1 MWFEW
6 LNLLKTLI
14 FGCIHT
20 RSWTFPYMTD
30 ANKRPVFYVF
40 LLVLLFFLTFFS
52 LKLKV
57 ARELTG
63 KQTKEGERMSNAL
76 RKELEGYVQGEVGDS
91 GWSAVGR

>member
-1 MWFEW
+1 M
-6 LNLLKTLI
+6 LI
-14 FGCIHT
+14 KDLCF
-20 RSWTFPYMTD
+20 TF
-30 ANKRPVFYVF
+30 FS
-40 LLVLLFFLTFFS
+40 LFCCLFLTFFS

-57 ARELTG
+57 ACELTG

>member
-1 MWFEW
+1 MVSKAAS
-6 LNLLKTLI
+6 LKDSH
-14 FGCIHT
+14 F
-20 RSWTFPYMTD
+20 WTFPYMTD

-40 LLVLLFFLTFFS
+40 LLVLLFISNIFFS

-63 KQTKEGERMSNAL
+63 KQTKEAERMSNAL